1 MRMTVSEIA
10 AACCGTL
17 LCGSGDTV
25 VTSVSTDS
33 RQVEPGALFIPIK
46 GERFD
51 AHAFIPS
58 VFAAGAAAS
67 LTENYTDLYGEHAT
81 IAVPD
86 TKAALQAV
94 AAAYRKRFGIPVIG
108 ITGSV
113 GKSSTKEMVAA
124 ALSTT
129 KNVLKTEGN
138 FNSQIGLPLTVFRLE
153 PEHTAAVIEMGMS
166 EFGEMSRLAR
176 VAAPNRAVVTNI
188 GISHIEQLKTQ
199 QNIRGEKLHVT
210 DSFPEDGVLFLN
222 GDDPLLAEV
231 RGTLPFRTV
240 LFGKGQ
246 NCDYRAEDIATDGE
260 NTQFTLVRMGERI
273 NISIPAIGEHN
284 VYNALA
290 AAAVAESVGVSIEDA
305 KSGLLQYKGLA
316 MRQQIHKLKDI
327 TVVDDSYNASP
338 DSMKSGIN
346 VLKSLPVRGK
356 TVAVLADML
365 ELGEHSAAAHYACGK
380 YAAEQGVAAVVAI
393 GERAREIARGAWESS
408 SAAVVKECESNAEA
422 LRVLSDLLAAGD
434 VVLVKGSRG
443 MHTDQIVKALLEK
456 YV

>member
-1 MRMTVSEIA
+1 MRMTVSEIT
-10 AACCGTL
+10 AACSGTL

-33 RQVEPGALFIPIK
+33 RKVEPGTLFVPIK
-46 GERFD
+46 GERVD
-51 AHAFIPS
+51 AHAFIPT
-58 VFAAGAAAS
+58 VFAAGAAAT
-67 LTENYTDLYGEHAT
+67 LTENSETYGEHAA

-86 TKAALQAV
+86 TKAALQAI
-94 AAAYRKRFGIPVIG
+94 AAAYRKKFSIPVIG

-124 ALSTT
+124 ALSAT

-166 EFGEMSRLAR
+166 EFGEMSRLAS

-188 GISHIEQLKTQ
+188 GISHIELLKTQ
-199 QNIRGEKLHVT
+199 QNIRSEKLHIT
-210 DSFPEDGVLFLN
+210 DAFPEDGVLFLN
-222 GDDPLLAEV
+222 GDDPLLAEKK
-231 RGTLPFRTV
+231 GTLPFRTFF
-240 LFGKGQ
+240 FGKEEH
-246 NCDYRAEDIATDGE
+246 CDYRAEDMTTDGE
-260 NTQFTLVRMGERI
+260 NTQFTLVRAGERI
-273 NISIPAIGEHN
+273 SISIPAIGEHN

-290 AAAVAESVGVSIEDA
+290 AVAVAESIGVSIEDA

-393 GERAREIARGAWESS
+393 GGRAKEIAHGARENNPK
-408 SAAVVKECESNAEA
+408 AVVKECENNAEA
-422 LRVLSDLLAAGD
+422 LRVLSELLTPGD